1 MRGIRG
7 IIIWAVALAGSF
19 VGTNGWAQA
28 ATDEATGQFIT
39 LPPLQKVVDMAI
51 RHAPTVRMQDAL
63 MNKSLYNVQNKK
75 RQWMEGLGVD
85 LQLGLGNQA
94 LIMLQPTGTIDAY
107 RNFNNGYRAAFN
119 VRVSA
124 FDLLGRKSEIK
135 MAEYE
140 SQEALER
147 KEASEQEVELA
158 VITRYYAVQAAQ
170 SLLRIKSEAK
180 QTTQLNRQMAEK
192 EFGEG
197 GIAIAEFSRVVEIS
211 SKAAAE
217 YEVAKQYLYENIK
230 ALETLAGQ
238 KLH

>member
-7 IIIWAVALAGSF
+7 IIVWAVVLVGSLT
-19 VGTNGWAQA
+19 GTTAWAQTA
-28 ATDEATGQFIT
+28 ADESAGQLIT
-39 LPPLQKVVDMAI
+39 LPPLKKVVDMAI
-51 RHAPTVRMQDAL
+51 LHSPAVRMQDAS
-63 MNKSLYNVQNKK
+63 MNKSLYNIENKK
-75 RQWMEGLGVD
+75 RQWMDAMGVD

-124 FDLLGRKSEIK
+124 FDLLGRKSEVR

-140 SQEALER
+140 S
-147 KEASEQEVELA
+147 KEAMEKKEVTEQEVELA
-158 VITRYYAVQAAQ
+158 VITRYYAVQTAQ
-170 SLLRIKSEAK
+170 NLLRIKSEAK

-197 GIAIAEFSRVVEIS
+197 GIAIAELSRVIEIS

-230 ALETLAGQ
+230 ALEALTGQ
-238 KLH
+238 RLY

>member
-1 MRGIRG
+1 MIGIRG

-28 ATDEATGQFIT
+28 AADETAGQFIT

-147 KEASEQEVELA
+147 KEVSEQEVELA